1 MVTIFEN
8 IYSKK
13 PHYISVDQALE
24 RVKSGKSLVPVFELR
39 GTIDKEKRQKMKAH
53 LPSVCFS
60 GKFNADRKDADI
72 IEHSGFIVLDFDDID
87 HVEEFKTH
95 MMQNDFIYASW
106 ISPSGNGVKAL
117 VKIADP
123 TKHREHF
130 QSLQEL
136 FPETDKSGIN
146 VSRVCYESSDPNIL
160 INTKAKP
167 FTKFKVIEKAKEI
180 IRDDSDTFGKILK
193 WLANKGDAFRTGER
207 NLFIFKLASAC
218 CRFGLEEYE
227 CEIEINGSILGN
239 DNTFTASEAL
249 RTIKSAYRANQ
260 AQFGTVNFEK
270 EILVDRTTR
279 KEFVI
284 DESIYDLEVKPK
296 DVIFGEDVKS
306 DALSIYDNGYESA
319 LSTYIPE
326 LDQHFKWKVGEIT
339 LLSGIGNYGKSTLL
353 KYLMLL
359 QTIKRGTKYALF
371 VPEDCPAHE
380 FYHDLVEM
388 WFGQNCVPEN
398 PHRPSREDYARIYD
412 HISKHFFFVYPKD
425 VSPTPEYIQERFLE
439 LIIKEGVQGCIVDPF
454 NQMSNDYASSG
465 GRDDRYLDITISS
478 FSRFVMTN
486 NQMFVIVA
494 HPKAMQKDDKGNYK
508 CPDVFDLAGGPMW
521 NNKMDNIM
529 FYHRPYRGEDPTNPV
544 CTLSVKKVRRQ
555 KIVGVPG
562 ELEFKLSPKSRRY
575 LFNERDYLGLA
586 LFEQQ
591 NVEDWTV

>member
-8 IYSKK
+8 IFSKK
-13 PHYISVDQALE
+13 PHYITVDQAIA
-24 RVKSGKSLVPVFELR
+24 RIKTGKSLVEVFELR
-39 GTIDKEKRQKMKAH
+39 GTIDKEKRQKMKSY

-60 GKFNADRKDADI
+60 GKFNVDRKDADL

-87 HVEEFKTH
+87 HVEEFKAH
-95 MMQNDFIYASW
+95 MMKNDFVYASW
-106 ISPSGNGVKAL
+106 VSPSGNGVKAL

-180 IRDDSDTFGKILK
+180 VRDDSDTFGKILK

-218 CRFGLEEYE
+218 CRFGIEEYE
-227 CEIEINGSILGN
+227 CEMEINGAVLTN

-249 RTIKSAYRANQ
+249 RTIKSAYRANL

-270 EILVDRTTR
+270 EILVDRTSR
-279 KEFVI
+279 KEYVI

-319 LSTYIPE
+319 FSTYINE
-326 LDQHFKWKVGEIT
+326 LDYHFKWKRGELT
-339 LLSGIGNYGKSTLL
+339 LLSGIGNYGKSTVL
-353 KYLMLL
+353 KYLLL
-359 QTIKRGTKYALF
+359 MQTINRGTKYALF

-388 WFGQNCVPEN
+388 YFGQNCIPGN
-398 PHRPSREDYARIYD
+398 PHRPTRESYATVYDY
-412 HISKHFFFVYPKD
+412 ISKHYFFVYPKD

-439 LIIKEGVQGCIVDPF
+439 LIIKEGIEGCIIDPF

-465 GRDDRYLDITISS
+465 GRDDRYLDITLSS
-478 FSRFVMTN
+478 FQRFAMTN
-486 NQMFVIVA
+486 NQFFVIVG
-494 HPKAMQKDDKGNYK
+494 HPRPMQKDESGNYK
-508 CPDVFDLAGGPMW
+508 CPDVFDLAGGAMW
-521 NNKMDNIM
+521 NNKMDNIP
-529 FYHRPYRGEDPTNPV
+529 FYHRPYRGEDPTNPI
-544 CTLSVKKVRRQ
+544 CTLSIKKVRRQ
-555 KIVGVPG
+555 KIVGIPG
-562 ELEFKLSPKSRRY
+562 EMEFKLSPKSRRF
-575 LFNERDYLGLA
+575 LFNETDYLGKA
-586 LFEQQ
+586 LSEQESTQ
-591 NVEDWTV
+591 YWTV